1 MDRVFEIV
9 NYVMKQVLHQ
19 GDALCSEKQL
29 TQTLVQLGYEL
40 EEIEA
45 ALKLIYAITD
55 TLKTRTGSKTVLA
68 RITEGY
74 RVFSPLE
81 QERFT
86 MAFRGEVLRLASTN
100 LLTREE
106 IEEILFEAYLLDKK
120 EVGLRE
126 LDQLLNKVIQDEE
139 RLLVIAP
146 YLVVDTPSFLLN

>member
-1 MDRVFEIV
+1 
-9 NYVMKQVLHQ
+9 MKQVVHQ

-55 TLKTRTGSKTVLA
+55 SFKTRTGTKTILA
-68 RITEGY
+68 EINEGY
-74 RVFSPLE
+74 RVFSPTE
-81 QERFT
+81 QDRFT
-86 MAFRGEVLRLASTN
+86 MAFRGEILRLTSTN
-100 LLTREE
+100 LLSNEE
-106 IEEILFEAYLLDKK
+106 IEEILFEAYLMDKK

-126 LDQLLNKVIQDEE
+126 LDQLLNKVIKDEE
-139 RLLVIAP
+139 RLLIIAP